1 MIRVEAVG
9 HERRRGVGAV
19 SGAKGVVDVDVG
31 VGGQRLGKLALLLF
45 HLLLGGGL
53 HLVRGVV
60 SQAARLALL
69 LGVEAE
75 VLQQQRLTR
84 LQGAGFKLGFLADAI
99 AGKLHI
105 DAKQLSHMRTDVP
118 ERKLVVV
125 AFGPPQMRADDDAA
139 PVAEDLLQRRQGGAD
154 ARIVRN
160 VEILVE
166 RDVEVD
172 PHECLLT
179 GKIK

>member
-19 SGAKGVVDVDVG
+19 GGAKGVVDVDVG

-60 SQAARLALL
+60 GQSARLALL

-139 PVAEDLLQRRQGGAD
+139 PVAEDLLQCGQGGAD